1 MAVSN
6 AFTFRMPVGYPGDV
20 NRAEIASVEAQQITP
35 FGTSGAPPAAGLAVV
50 IDATSGMVRVPT
62 TGDVANAIYGVLVRE
77 YPQQSTLQVDAL
89 GNYVPVAQGACSVL
103 KRGYIM
109 VQLGGT
115 TPATKNGAVF
125 VRIAGAATGKVIGD
139 FEALADGGNTV
150 ALPTN
155 TCYFTGA
162 ADSNGI
168 TELAFNI

>member
-6 AFTFRMPVGYPGDV
+6 AFTYRMPVGYPGDV

-35 FGTSGAPPAAGLAVV
+35 FGTTGAPPAAGLAVV
-50 IDATSGMVRVPT
+50 IDATTGMVRIPAV
-62 TGDVANAIYGVLVRE
+62 GDAAAAIYGVLVRE

-89 GNYVPVAQGACSVL
+89 GNYVPISQGACSVL

-109 VQLGGT
+109 IQLGGT
-115 TPATKNGAVF
+115 ASATKNGAVY
-125 VRIAGAATGKVIGD
+125 VRINGAATGKVIGD
-139 FEALADGGNTV
+139 FEAASDGGNTV
-150 ALPTN
+150 ALTN
-155 TCYFTGA
+155 AYFTGA